1 MSLKEVKMKVILK
14 TIKQYLDNNGLSY
27 QYREERNVFYFQIST
42 DIVDIDFFV
51 QIQKEAECILFI
63 ATLPITIEESKADAM
78 LKLINTINAQT
89 TIASLYMESSKIYA
103 QSFVLYT
110 ENSIVEDL
118 FLRYIA
124 LTVSVLNGRVKE
136 IFRIVFGNSNNSE
149 LTQLFLRQ
157 IKEDTDN
164 NLIFN

>member
-14 TIKQYLDNNGLSY
+14 TIKKYLDNNGLSY

-110 ENSIVEDL
+110 DS
-118 FLRYIA
+118 A
-124 LTVSVLNGRVKE
+124 K
-136 IFRIVFGNSNNSE
+136 FG
-149 LTQLFLRQ
+149 
-157 IKEDTDN
+157 
-164 NLIFN
+164 